1 MTRRKHLTQS
11 QLSERRATRW
21 STAVMLV
28 AMLGLL
34 IAVLAPWGGL
44 SWFALEAPHDP
55 IAGWVSASSLAIWVF
70 GALVLWSGVVWFWAS
85 HHRDGDR
92 HAWVWSGRGLALVAA
107 ISLVSA
113 YVGSRN
119 GVALYP
125 DRIVW
130 RQAVLAPLT
139 VTPDDAVVSLDASC
153 QMVRRHRSVWPDD
166 LTDRP
171 FWRLSLTDGRTLEI
185 GGVRGAGIGGLNQT
199 RWLGAM
205 RRLARYPVRIRSVDP
220 RCVEIA
226 VARFPEAEQAFVRG
240 LFGT

>member
-1 MTRRKHLTQS
+1 MTRRKRLTKS

-21 STAVMLV
+21 SRAVMLV

-34 IAVLAPWGGL
+34 IAVIDPWGGL
-44 SWFALEAPHDP
+44 SWFALEAPDDP
-55 IAGWVSASSLAIWVF
+55 VAGWVSASSLEIWVF

-92 HAWVWSGRGLALVAA
+92 HAWVWSGGGLALVAA

-113 YVGSRN
+113 YVGSCN

-139 VTPDDAVVSLDASC
+139 VTPNDSVASLDASC
-153 QMVRRHRSVWPDD
+153 QMVRRHRSVWTDD

-171 FWRLSLTDGRTLEI
+171 FWRLRLADGRTLEI
-185 GGVRGAGIGGLNQT
+185 GGVRGAGIGGLSQT
-199 RWLGAM
+199 RWLAAM
-205 RRLARYPVRIRSVDP
+205 RRLARHPIRPGPVDP

-226 VARFPEAEQAFVRG
+226 VARFPEAEQPFVRS
-240 LFGT
+240 LFGG